1 MATGCPPVTKTT
13 ETDLQRLILL
23 EPPQVVRETDGRQT
37 PPMHQPQVS
46 APVASKEMGK
56 EV

>member
-1 MATGCPPVTKTT
+1 MATGYPPVTKTT

-37 PPMHQPQVS
+37 PPMHQPQLS
-46 APVASKEMGK
+46 GPVVSKEMGK